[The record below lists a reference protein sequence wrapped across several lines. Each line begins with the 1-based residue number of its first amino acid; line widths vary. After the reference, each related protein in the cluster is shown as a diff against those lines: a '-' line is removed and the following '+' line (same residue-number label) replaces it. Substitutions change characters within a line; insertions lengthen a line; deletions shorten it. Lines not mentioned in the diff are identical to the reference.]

1 MPIGKQFNPL
11 SAKLKPKIG
20 YTPAKHKLEDT
31 YTDIITAPNNGLYF

>member
-20 YTPAKHKLEDT
+20 YTPAKHKLVDT
-31 YTDIITAPNNGLYF
+31 LHGYNYCP